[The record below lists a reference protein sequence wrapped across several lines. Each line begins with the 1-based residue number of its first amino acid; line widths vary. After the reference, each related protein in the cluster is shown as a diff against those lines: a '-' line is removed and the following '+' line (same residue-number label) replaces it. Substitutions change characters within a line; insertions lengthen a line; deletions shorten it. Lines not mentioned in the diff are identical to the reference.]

1 MNTTILDNSETIYPI
16 NHQVLLNKY
25 ITKVFGWMSLA
36 LILTGITSLVVV
48 SSETLL
54 NTIFSSKLSFYLLIG
69 AEFLL
74 VMAITSLIN
83 KMSTPLA
90 FLLFVV
96 YSILN
101 GITLSVIF
109 LVYTAGSIASTFF
122 ITAGTFAIM
131 SIVGYFT
138 KKDLTSFGQILFMIF
153 IGLMIASLVNFF
165 MNSDTLYWICTYAG
179 VIVFTG
185 LTAYDTQK
193 IKNIGIDAINQ
204 NMDTSKMAL
213 MGALNLYLDFIN
225 LFLFLLRLFGRRK

>member
-90 FLLFVV
+90 FLLFV
-96 YSILN
+96 
-101 GITLSVIF
+101 
-109 LVYTAGSIASTFF
+109 VYTAGSIASTFF

>member
-16 NHQVLLNKY
+16 DHQVLLNKY
-25 ITKVFGWMSLA
+25 ITKVFGWMSVA
-36 LILTGITSLVVV
+36 LILTGITSLFVV

-54 NTIFSSKLSFYLLIG
+54 TAIFSSKLSFYLLIG

-74 VMAITSLIN
+74 VIAITSLIN
-83 KMSTPLA
+83 RMSTPLA
-90 FLLFVV
+90 FFLFIV

-101 GITLSVIF
+101 GVTLSVIF

-131 SIVGYFT
+131 SVVGYFT
-138 KKDLTSFGQILFMIF
+138 KKDLTSFGQILFMVF
-153 IGLMIASLVNFF
+153 IGLMLASLVNFF
-165 MNSDTLYWICTYAG
+165 MQSDTLYWICTYAG

-193 IKNIGIDAINQ
+193 IKNIGSNAINQ
-204 NMDTSKMAL
+204 NLDTSKMAL

-225 LFLFLLRLFGRRK
+225 LFLFLLRLLGKRK